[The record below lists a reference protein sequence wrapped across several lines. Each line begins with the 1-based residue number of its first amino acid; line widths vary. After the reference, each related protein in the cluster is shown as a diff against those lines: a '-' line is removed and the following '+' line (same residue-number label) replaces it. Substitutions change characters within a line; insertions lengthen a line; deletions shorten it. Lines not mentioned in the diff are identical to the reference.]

1 MNILGYENL
10 NEVFFD
16 VFEIKANG
24 LDLLKEKRG
33 DFNGNPIIE
42 MDLKIGDQI
51 YKNVRFVLTKEN
63 KICINPNLLDHTKIV
78 IQEKSEIKI
87 KPPAPK
93 KEFRRIIKPTIQ
105 ENKKVTVDPIIKEE
119 SLIEKTKKEF
129 FESIKGEVLEEL
141 KREVKAGII
150 ADLIKENLQTNFDSV
165 IHNNGNKNKLQRIL
179 ENFNNSF
186 RKEFIELAEKVSRR
200 EAMRYSESGGGT
212 NAAQYANGGT
222 MKGDLTVTGRIQSDT
237 LEVSGITVDTLS
249 VNSLSTNN
257 EFIIHNLV
265 VSEGISAKEI
275 NVDTLSVNILST
287 NSEFVVHNLT
297 VSEGISANS
306 INVDTLIVNTL
317 STNYEF
323 VVHNLTVSE
332 GITANNTFLYDS
344 LNVTNNI
351 YATYSEVAD
360 SNVSNTLFVGNSA
373 NISGLLSA
381 YSISVQDLTV
391 DSISSNTLT
400 TNYAYINHDL
410 TVAENLT
417 ANNGTITNDLVVLG
431 NLSANSASIAT
442 NLNVIGGVSSTNGY
456 VFGDVLI
463 TGNLRV
469 NNEIFGDLVTGNTIV
484 NSNGDTLLAKV
495 VKNISGSSFINGNY
509 TVHHNLD
516 SYDLLLSLY
525 YINLNGTRE
534 VVYASMI
541 NDSLSTTQISFGSQP
556 PASDNYKLVIM
567 S

>member
-222 MKGDLTVTGRIQSDT
+222 MKGDLTVTGKIQSDT

-265 VSEGISAKEI
+265 VSEGISAKDI

-344 LNVTNNI
+344 LNVSNNI

-391 DSISSNTLT
+391 DSISLNTLT
-400 TNYAYINHDL
+400 ANYAYINHDL

-431 NLSANSASIAT
+431 NLSANSASIYT

-495 VKNISGSSFINGNY
+495 VKNISGSSFSNGSH
-509 TVHHNLD
+509 TVSHNLS
-516 SYDLLLSLY
+516 SYDLLMTLY
-525 YINLNGTRE
+525 YINLDGSRE
-534 VVYASMI
+534 VVFASI
-541 NDSLSTTQISFGSQP
+541 VNTDENHSVITFASQP
-556 PASDNYKLVIM
+556 PASDNYKLIIM